1 VNQGLLSVAYQ
12 LKIPP
17 MVRRPTIA
25 PETSGTRIQ
34 IAASVA
40 ERSVLM
46 YLTGGA
52 ELMRVSVGIFP
63 ISQEIIVSGLNINQ
77 QLRIF

>member
-1 VNQGLLSVAYQ
+1 
-12 LKIPP
+12 

-52 ELMRVSVGIFP
+52 ELMRVSVEGGLTLLNSRIGLRAC
-63 ISQEIIVSGLNINQ
+63 VSGIH
-77 QLRIF
+77 R